1 MLDPA
6 KNVLNGDPG
15 PPIGPPSTNRVITRS
30 ATPPTGTGASSGAP
44 VVDGTPPPIKISA
57 PRAGTRPQPRRSSRP
72 LTRPGQRN
80 LCPRGEARHAKYR
93 NSRSRGCN
101 QNDRD
106 ARDGFGSRT
115 QQTSRPSNSAWGERA
130 PTGALLSGSP
140 PVPRSRSASDASRD
154 VDITEL
160 YHRVREV
167 RAVADD
173 SVSDAAE
180 ITERVLALERQP
192 VSSAQDAE
200 LGARVSALEDR
211 AAPSGAL
218 TADALSTA
226 VALRFGEIAGDRDAL
241 DAAMHVQFEAQTT
254 ANAQL
259 RLEIIDLRKTLAAV
273 QTTLPR
279 LELGGRSQPR
289 AEPAARSVT
298 HPPPACSHA
307 PAPRHAR
314 APLRTTGRQSA
325 PADCKAS

>member
-1 MLDPA
+1 MEEINGGLAVVAVIKCCNKLCETRQPA
-6 KNVLNGDPG
+6 SIEVGRSVVRACLARAVGD
-15 PPIGPPSTNRVITRS
+15 
-30 ATPPTGTGASSGAP
+30 
-44 VVDGTPPPIKISA
+44 
-57 PRAGTRPQPRRSSRP
+57 RAVSPKWRGR
-72 LTRPGQRN
+72 LTVELR
-80 LCPRGEARHAKYR
+80 LGE
-93 NSRSRGCN
+93 C
-101 QNDRD
+101 
-106 ARDGFGSRT
+106 
-115 QQTSRPSNSAWGERA
+115 A
-130 PTGALLSGSP
+130 PTGALP
-140 PVPRSRSASDASRD
+140 PVPRSRSASEASRD
-154 VDITEL
+154 ADITEI

-200 LGARVSALEDR
+200 LGAGVSALEDR

-273 QTTLPR
+273 QTTLVR

-298 HPPPACSHA
+298 HPPPACGHA
-307 PAPRHAR
+307 PAPR
-314 APLRTTGRQSA
+314 RTTSRQSA
-325 PADCKAS
+325 PADYKAS